1 MFESSLARLI
11 IWVLFIILIYNVLIQ
26 IITFMGLDA
35 YISRMYVYWA
45 AVLLFFISIITTESY
60 V

>member
-1 MFESSLARLI
+1 
-11 IWVLFIILIYNVLIQ
+11 LFIILIYNVLIQ